1 MRILIIEDDNSIA
14 ELERDYLVANEF
26 ECDLAGDG
34 ELGMN
39 MALENDYD
47 LIIIDIMLP
56 KRDGFSVCTEIRK
69 VKDVPVI
76 FLSARSEDIDK
87 IRGFGLGADDYIAK
101 PFSPAEMV
109 ARVKAHIARY
119 NKLKSASELK
129 KSRVLEVRNLK
140 IDTDSR
146 QVFVDGAEVIM
157 TVKEYDLL
165 LFLLEN
171 PNIVFNK
178 EILFDRVWGMDAFGD
193 TSTVTVHVQ
202 RVRDKIEKNSK
213 SPQKFIETVWGAGY
227 RFKL

>member
-1 MRILIIEDDNSIA
+1 MRILIIEDDRSIA
-14 ELERDYLVANEF
+14 ELERDYLMASDF

-34 ELGMN
+34 ELGLSL
-39 MALENDYD
+39 ALEKDYD

-56 KRDGFSVCTEIRK
+56 RRDGFSVCTEIRK

-76 FLSARSEDIDK
+76 FLSAKSEDIDK

-119 NKLKSASELK
+119 NKLKESSKVK
-129 KSRVLEVRNLK
+129 KSVVIEVRSLR

-146 QVFVDGAEVIM
+146 QVYVDDKEVIM

-171 PNIVFNK
+171 PNIVFSK

-202 RVRDKIEKNSK
+202 RVRDKIEKNSN
-213 SPQKFIETVWGAGY
+213 SGEKFIETVWGAGY